1 MACREIRPGSP
12 ALGTPLRTC
21 KAGPMSEP
29 VFDEWLALISQ
40 RATRS
45 KVALRLSAAL
55 AHQPERASYASAS
68 DIAVV
73 AGINRAG
80 VTRSAQL
87 LGFSGWPELR
97 DELRARYLASLSILE
112 IAAQHVGQGAGS
124 AAQRSFAADQR
135 ALTTSMT
142 QREEPVV
149 LEVARSLARA
159 KTRLALGTGSYA
171 AVAHLLSINATLAG
185 YPMFSLPEGAGATNA
200 IARLGVGDVFIA
212 ISFWRTA
219 QTTMQATR
227 YVHRLGARI
236 CVITDRAPTPLT
248 EQADW
253 VLKVSAEGGAHF
265 PTMVP
270 AVAVVN
276 ALCSELAAL
285 DPAHTRRA
293 IEAAEAAWSG
303 TDSFIEPTLRSG

>member
-142 QREEPVV
+142 Q
-149 LEVARSLARA
+149 RA